1 MTLACVWKGRGA
13 REITVKFRYR
23 SIDFHVDSVP
33 LEEQSRRSEGSEE
46 SNKQKTNLLLGS
58 RLISLWANEPKRNPY
73 INPGFSSLALTIINR
88 IILQG
93 AAGVF
98 LPSRFR
104 VPRLAAIR
112 QTSYASTYEPDP
124 SFVAKSRA
132 FA

>member
-1 MTLACVWKGRGA
+1 MVDTTIAQFVSAAWLCLRPIDKGIFCYLDDVGVCLEEGWP

-33 LEEQSRRSEGSEE
+33 LAGADPALSEGREE

-93 AAGVF
+93 AAGV
-98 LPSRFR
+98 LPSR
-104 VPRLAAIR
+104 
-112 QTSYASTYEPDP
+112 
-124 SFVAKSRA
+124 
-132 FA
+132 